1 MNADVAGDVLA
12 EIEGRAEGAIDIYQ
26 MKSFDIVIAAT
37 RGYAS
42 AIDALLMAEALRVVL
57 ALHRRG
63 DESSQGY
70 TDTGYGYIAGPCLGC
85 EASDEYAVEWSC
97 ETVTAIT
104 AALGC
109 EVRK

>member
-1 MNADVAGDVLA
+1 MSTTTATAAQILA

-42 AIDALLMAEALRVVL
+42 AIDALLMAEALRAVL
-57 ALHRRG
+57 DMHRGWHVCVNADGRG
-63 DESSQGY
+63 S
-70 TDTGYGYIAGPCLGC
+70 TDYSDSPDDDGLYPCP
-85 EASDEYAVEWSC
+85 
-97 ETVTAIT
+97 TVTAIT

-109 EVRK
+109 GAGL